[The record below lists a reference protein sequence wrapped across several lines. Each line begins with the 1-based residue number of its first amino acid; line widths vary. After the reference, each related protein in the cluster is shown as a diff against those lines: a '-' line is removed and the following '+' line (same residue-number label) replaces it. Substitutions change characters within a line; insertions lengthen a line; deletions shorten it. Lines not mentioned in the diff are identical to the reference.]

1 MKIDWSE
8 FERGFSD
15 MEKEGGFLT
24 NLLTSR
30 VSKILD
36 NIAPRPNPGIAPLLP
51 QMQGKL
57 NLNLGPEKTIFNT
70 PANEVHSIG
79 SPVKGQEKLAG
90 LIDPHVLRSVL
101 TAKAVKGAVNTIAG
115 PDAPE
120 TSEVPEKKVILETKY
135 PEMKKLLEDEK
146 TKAYLESL
154 LTEDLN
160 NAS

>member
-1 MKIDWSE
+1 MKIDWNE

-24 NLLTSR
+24 DFLTSR
-30 VSKILD
+30 LNRALG
-36 NIAPRPNPGIAPLLP
+36 NIAPGPRPGITPMLP
-51 QMQGKL
+51 QMQPSL
-57 NLNLGPEKTIFNT
+57 NLNLGAEKTIFNT

-115 PDAPE
+115 DDAPN
-120 TSEVPEKKVILETKY
+120 TPEVPEKRVILETKY
-135 PEMKKLLEDEK
+135 PEMKKILEDEK